1 MIAVLAAEVPRLD
14 ELGHHLESAEARC
27 GRLEGAMDARPW
39 KDAAEPCGQRRAA
52 RRRGAGHGRG
62 LYERDDADVA
72 PSEGVAVEV
81 RSRAEG
87 AVEIGVHAGALLA
100 GARLEAIGELA
111 GGAAEDPHLE
121 DGPVD
126 GLVVRVADLLEQAHP
141 RALRSTCGQQR
152 GRRPAILEV

>member
-1 MIAVLAAEVPRLD
+1 GPGRHDAARQRDPR
-14 ELGHHLESAEARC
+14 EALSP
-27 GRLEGAMDARPW
+27 RLEGPGDARPW
-39 KDAAEPCGQRRAA
+39 KDAVEPCGQRRAA

-100 GARLEAIGELA
+100 GARLATIGELP
-111 GGAAEDPHLE
+111 G
-121 DGPVD
+121 
-126 GLVVRVADLLEQAHP
+126 
-141 RALRSTCGQQR
+141 
-152 GRRPAILEV
+152 